1 MTRAVFGR
9 IFLIAV
15 LLVGLTAVVLFV
27 TRTGYN
33 VARTPGPGP
42 GSVTCTYWLGF
53 GLHHQ
58 RHAAGTDAGAAA
70 PDCPLLVRDVDP

>member
-27 TRTGYN
+27 TGTGYN
-33 VARTPGPGP
+33 VAQTRVPGGIA
-42 GSVTCTYWLGF
+42 CTYWLGF

-58 RHAAGTDAGAAA
+58 RHAPGTEAEAAA
-70 PDCPLLVRDVDP
+70 FECPLLVRDVGFR